1 MLFDNDA
8 LGHIQWTLEI
18 KLIDIS
24 NNTAFP
30 CSLGTCLNKKVFAPH
45 GQFSLVILNYRQN
58 I

>member
-30 CSLGTCLNKKVFAPH
+30 CSLVTYMNNKVFAPH
-45 GQFSLVILNYRQN
+45 GRFSLVISNYRQN